1 MPNRTTVEKWFLRM
15 RYELELELVSGGEG
29 LDRELTTSQVT
40 RPGLALAGYL
50 NHFASERVQA
60 LGQQEIAYLGELS
73 SERRASVFRS
83 LLERAIPCV
92 VVTKSLPIPEELV
105 AESRRTLTPL
115 FSTKMATA
123 SFIARAI
130 LFLEEEFG
138 PVEIVHANL
147 AEVYGVG
154 VLIRGKSGIGKSECT
169 LELVKRGHRFVG
181 DDSVVL
187 KHVTG
192 HRIVG
197 TAAHPLKHYMEVR
210 GVGVVDVLTLFG
222 VASVRLYKRVSMV
235 ATLDSWDETREY
247 VRTGLD
253 PEEFEILGE
262 SLPHATIPVHP
273 GRSPAVVLEAAVMD
287 LLARRMGHFAAREFN
302 EALLREIS
310 LDARRTEFQPD
321 DWDDSFE
328 F

>member
-1 MPNRTTVEKWFLRM
+1 MPTRTTVEKWFFRM

-29 LDRELTTSQVT
+29 LDRELTTPQVT

-50 NHFASERVQA
+50 RHFDPERIQV
-60 LGQQEIAYLGELS
+60 LGQQEIAYLEELS
-73 SERRASVFRS
+73 SERRAWVCRN
-83 LLERAIPCV
+83 LLGQGIPCL

-105 AESRRTLTPL
+105 AESQRTRTPL
-115 FSTKMATA
+115 FSTKMSTA
-123 SFIARAI
+123 PFIARAI

-147 AEVYGVG
+147 VEVYGVG

-169 LELVKRGHRFVG
+169 LELIKRGHRFVA

-192 HRIVG
+192 HRIIG

-222 VASVRLYKRVSMV
+222 VTSVRLYKRVSMV
-235 ATLDSWDETREY
+235 ATLDAWNERREY

-253 PEEFEILGE
+253 PEEFSILGE

-310 LDARRTEFQPD
+310 LDARRAEFQPD
-321 DWDDSFE
+321 DWDDSLE